1 MTRVSYSVTIIL
13 RASQRG
19 TRERLPLRCNTMTEV
34 PTSSSSQAAGASNP
48 PCRLYIILQ
57 EMETPNT
64 WAKRFAFHRQEAG
77 GLRIHLRGCRVTPP
91 AHVQLFKGISTD
103 VRETTSA
110 GLPVWLMR
118 PSLSPGVE
126 FLNGDLTLKNFT
138 WNLCLIWIHVIH
150 HFTPESEVFYS

>member
-1 MTRVSYSVTIIL
+1 MTRVGYNVTIIL
-13 RASQRG
+13 RASQRR
-19 TRERLPLRCNTMTEV
+19 TQERLPLRCNTMTEV

-48 PCRLYIILQ
+48 PCRLYIIRQ
-57 EMETPNT
+57 EMETPNS
-64 WAKRFAFHRQEAG
+64 WAKRFAFYRQEAG

-91 AHVQLFKGISTD
+91 AHVQLFKGISTA

-118 PSLSPGVE
+118 LSLSPGVE

-150 HFTPESEVFYS
+150 HFTRESEVFYS